1 MIRRASR
8 GAHSLIPKA
17 AGLYLKDE
25 RTVSILSA
33 PFSLGQSHHG
43 VSLGPAHILSAG
55 LTPALHKLHWQ
66 TFECVLECGGST
78 TLSPGLHPPLN
89 ASSAVKNSDLIA
101 QGVQNIAASVKGC
114 VKQGHFPLLLGG
126 DHTVALGSISGLLS
140 VRPSTR
146 VLWVDAHAD
155 INTPATSLS
164 QNCHGMP
171 VAFLT
176 KLVNPSTLGPH
187 WEWLNSIPPLPLKHL
202 AYIGLRDVD
211 EGEVRVLKKLGVL
224 CFTMHDIDRVG
235 IGEVMKKALK
245 HLLNGGVKV
254 GGSSTGTSTSTSTGS
269 SPPHPLHLSFDIDAC
284 DPSVAPSTGTVVP
297 GGLTYREAH
306 YICEAAAASGAL
318 CSMDMVEINP
328 ELGSPEEVARG
339 ATARAAVALIGSALG
354 KTVL

>member
-1 MIRRASR
+1 MLRRASR
-8 GAHSLIPKA
+8 GAHFLFPKA
-17 AGLYLKDE
+17 ANYYLTAPKS
-25 RTVSILSA
+25 VSILSA
-33 PFSLGQSHHG
+33 PFSHGQPHKG
-43 VSLGPAHILSAG
+43 VSLGPSSLLSSG
-55 LTPALHKLHWQ
+55 LSSSLHKLHWR
-66 TFECVLECGGST
+66 TTEIEVECG
-78 TLSPGLHPPLN
+78 TLNPGPPPLLN
-89 ASSAVKNSDLIA
+89 ASSAVKNSELVSY
-101 QGVQNIAASVKGC
+101 GVRNIAAQVEGC
-114 VKQGHFPLLLGG
+114 MKQGHFPLLLGG

-140 VRPSTR
+140 VRPATR
-146 VLWVDAHAD
+146 VLWIDAHAD
-155 INTPATSLS
+155 INTPATSQS

-176 KLVNPSTLGPH
+176 KLVNPATLGPH
-187 WEWLNSIPPLPLKHL
+187 WEWLNSIPPLPLQHIV
-202 AYIGLRDVD
+202 YIGLRDVD

-254 GGSSTGTSTSTSTGS
+254 GGSTSTST

-284 DPSVAPSTGTVVP
+284 DPSVAPSTGTAVP

-318 CSMDMVEINP
+318 CSMDMVEVNP

-339 ATARAAVALIGSALG
+339 ATARAAVALIGSAMG

>member
-1 MIRRASR
+1 MIRRVSR

-17 AGLYLKDE
+17 AALYLKGE
-25 RTVSILSA
+25 KTVSILSS
-33 PFSLGQSHHG
+33 PFSHGQPHKG

-55 LTPALHKLHWQ
+55 LTPALHKLHWR
-66 TFECVLECGGST
+66 TTESVVECGSST
-78 TLSPGLHPPLN
+78 LAPSPQPLN
-89 ASSAVKNSDLIA
+89 ASSSSVKNSHLIA
-101 QGVQNIAASVKGC
+101 QGVRNIAASVEGC

-140 VRPSTR
+140 VRPNTR

-155 INTPATSLS
+155 INTPTTSLS

-187 WEWLNSIPPLPLKHL
+187 WEWLHSVPPLPLKHL
-202 AYIGLRDVD
+202 CYVGLRDVD

-235 IGEVMKKALK
+235 IGEVMKRALK
-245 HLLNGGVKV
+245 HLLNGGGV
-254 GGSSTGTSTSTSTGS
+254 TSTTSAAT
-269 SPPHPLHLSFDIDAC
+269 SPPPLHLSFDIDAC
-284 DPSVAPSTGTVVP
+284 DPSVAPSTGTAVP
-297 GGLTYREAH
+297 GGLTFREAH
-306 YICEAAAASGAL
+306 FICESAAASGAL
-318 CSMDMVEINP
+318 CSMDLVEVNP
-328 ELGSPEEVARG
+328 ELGTPEEVARG